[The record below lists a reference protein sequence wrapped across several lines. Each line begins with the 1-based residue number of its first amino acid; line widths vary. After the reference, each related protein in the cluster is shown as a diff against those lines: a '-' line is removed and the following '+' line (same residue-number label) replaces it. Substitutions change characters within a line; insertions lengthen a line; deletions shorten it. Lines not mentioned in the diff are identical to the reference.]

1 MAVVA
6 GAAPTALWHTAHCRL
21 CEPVWATGR
30 RACRAGCL
38 GLSMFGPFCHVCGSL
53 LRRVHRSCV
62 SRRGGADER
71 RRFRLAR
78 CGGVC
83 GFEAE
88 DGQEDGT
95 RDGGEPPAAGI
106 NQNFAYLDETRLPA
120 PALR

>member
-6 GAAPTALWHTAHCRL
+6 GAAPTALWHT
-21 CEPVWATGR
+21 VD
-30 RACRAGCL
+30 
-38 GLSMFGPFCHVCGSL
+38 
-53 LRRVHRSCV
+53 CV
-62 SRRGGADER
+62 SQCGRLGVGLVVRVVWGCPCLVRSVMCAVRCYGGCTDPASLEGAADER

-78 CGGVC
+78 CACGGVC

-95 RDGGEPPAAGI
+95 REGGEPPAAGI

>member
-1 MAVVA
+1 M
-6 GAAPTALWHTAHCRL
+6 GD
-21 CEPVWATGR
+21 WAS
-30 RACRAGCL
+30 
-38 GLSMFGPFCHVCGSL
+38 GLSCGLFGVVHVWSVL
-53 LRRVHRSCV
+53 SCV
-62 SRRGGADER
+62 RFAVTEGAPILRLSKGGRAEA
-71 RRFRLAR
+71 FQVSA

-95 RDGGEPPAAGI
+95 RVGGEPPAAGI

>member
-1 MAVVA
+1 
-6 GAAPTALWHTAHCRL
+6 
-21 CEPVWATGR
+21 
-30 RACRAGCL
+30 
-38 GLSMFGPFCHVCGSL
+38 MFGPFCHVCGSL
-53 LRRVHRSCV
+53 LRRVHRRLRLSKGGRAEAFQV
-62 SRRGGADER
+62 SA
-71 RRFRLAR
+71 

-95 RDGGEPPAAGI
+95 REGGEPPAAGI

>member
-1 MAVVA
+1 MRFAVTE
-6 GAAPTALWHTAHCRL
+6 GAPILRL
-21 CEPVWATGR
+21 SKGGR
-30 RACRAGCL
+30 AEA
-38 GLSMFGPFCHVCGSL
+38 FQ
-53 LRRVHRSCV
+53 V
-62 SRRGGADER
+62 SA
-71 RRFRLAR
+71 

-95 RDGGEPPAAGI
+95 REGGEPPAAGI

>member
-1 MAVVA
+1 MCAVRCYGGCTDPA
-6 GAAPTALWHTAHCRL
+6 SL
-21 CEPVWATGR
+21 EGR
-30 RACRAGCL
+30 TSREA
-38 GLSMFGPFCHVCGSL
+38 FQ
-53 LRRVHRSCV
+53 V
-62 SRRGGADER
+62 SA
-71 RRFRLAR
+71 

-95 RDGGEPPAAGI
+95 REGGEPPAAGI